1 MDFIG
6 KFIKVIHYNF
16 DLNRYNKITYG
27 FVKSD
32 IIVEDPKNDM
42 LLVGKFCSKP
52 INEFGKFEEGGS
64 FSETCY
70 ISKQNDCYREVKKD
84 ECDQFKNDLINEIKQ
99 YEQNNIKK

>member
-52 INEFGKFEEGGS
+52 INEFGN
-64 FSETCY
+64 CY
-70 ISKQNDCYREVKKD
+70 AVLQIHLLHIGKLYGILNC
-84 ECDQFKNDLINEIKQ
+84 L
-99 YEQNNIKK
+99 